1 MAETTSLLADVDST
15 SLLSQ
20 TAESKPAS
28 QYFKGIRKLLSII
41 AVVSS
46 IISIGL
52 LVSNLIIIGNAQFS
66 WNPWW
71 TQQKSKQL
79 IFVMIPSI
87 VFSAL
92 NIFVTIPILLSM
104 VVDGVLAGYV
114 IARVVGFIES
124 FPDSSWC
131 QTRYN
136 YPGRTPI
143 PPPAGCGHWKLVST
157 VLMGITAGFSILIA
171 YVYCLHCSI
180 APSELGS
187 LPNQVVAEAVGPVA
201 TNRRDLHSN

>member
-1 MAETTSLLADVDST
+1 
-15 SLLSQ
+15 
-20 TAESKPAS
+20 
-28 QYFKGIRKLLSII
+28 
-41 AVVSS
+41 
-46 IISIGL
+46 
-52 LVSNLIIIGNAQFS
+52 
-66 WNPWW
+66 
-71 TQQKSKQL
+71 
-79 IFVMIPSI
+79 MIPSI

-171 YVYCLHCSI
+171 YVVLVLITPTYRLRNDCQYCLHCSI